1 VLHGQAEAVGRKRGG
16 AVSTPVVFQYQ
27 QALDE
32 FRREGREPPLLKR
45 MSELISL
52 LDLST
57 TLGST
62 LTGAEILDAALLIVM
77 GELQVARGALYVADG
92 EGRYRRRAG
101 RALAAG
107 APEVLE
113 RSEVP
118 AVPFEPEPADVDLTG
133 FALVCPIR
141 KAGRPIAL
149 LGLGPRAGGRLFGP
163 EEMGFLQSLA
173 ACAATPIE
181 NGLIYEE
188 LRRVN
193 RSLSVKV
200 YQLHSLFDI
209 GRELTASLDEEA
221 IERLVTTTVM
231 GHFLTSRSA
240 LYRLGPDGL
249 DLAHARGVKPGEVP
263 ARIPGEAGT
272 LRRDLTAPRCVSNL
286 PAGALREA
294 LSGARFV
301 LAVPLAAGERLS
313 GLLAVGERPGGRAFG
328 EEDLDFAGALA
339 RQTEAALEGARLHR
353 VRLEKERQDR
363 DLQIAR
369 GIQQSLFP
377 RSAPQVE
384 GFEVVAESR
393 SCFEVGGDY
402 YDFIPL
408 EGGRLGLVIADVS
421 GKGTPASLMMASV
434 HAWLRAMA
442 GTARPTQVLERLNRF
457 LYANT
462 QTSRYVTLFY
472 GELDAGARRLHYVN
486 AGHVPP
492 YVRRADG
499 REQRLTVGGP
509 VLGLLDDVGLDAG
522 TLAFDSGDLLA
533 AVTDGVTEALGPRG
547 DEFGDERVH
556 RVLAESGSRGAGAS
570 LTALVAAVDTWTGT
584 VGCTDDLTAL
594 IVRAR

>member
-1 VLHGQAEAVGRKRGG
+1 VT
-16 AVSTPVVFQYQ
+16 TPVVFQYQ

-62 LTGAEILDAALLIVM
+62 LSGAEILDAALLIVM
-77 GELQVARGALYVADG
+77 GELQVSRGALYVAE
-92 EGRYRRRAG
+92 EGRFRRRAARG
-101 RALAAG
+101 LAPG
-107 APEVLE
+107 APETIE
-113 RSEVP
+113 K
-118 AVPFEPEPADVDLTG
+118 ADVPERPFVPEQGDEALSGAG
-133 FALVCPIR
+133 FALVCPVR

-149 LGLGPRAGGRLFGP
+149 LGLGPRAEGRPFGP
-163 EEMGFLQSLA
+163 EETGFLESLA

-188 LRRVN
+188 LRQVN
-193 RSLSVKV
+193 RTLSVKV

-231 GHFLTSRSA
+231 GHFLASRCA
-240 LYRLGPDGL
+240 LYRLGPEGL
-249 DLAHARGVKPGEVP
+249 ELVHARGVKAGEAPRRVP
-263 ARIPGEAGT
+263 AEPGA
-272 LRRDLTAPRCVSNL
+272 LMRDLTGPRCVADL
-286 PAGALREA
+286 PNGALKEA
-294 LSGARFV
+294 LCGARFA

-339 RQTEAALEGARLHR
+339 RQTQAAIEAARSHR
-353 VRLEKERQDR
+353 MRVEKERQDR

-377 RSAPQVE
+377 TTSPSVD
-384 GFEVVAESR
+384 GFELVAVSR
-393 SCFEVGGDY
+393 SCFQVGGDY

-434 HAWLRAMA
+434 HAWLRATA
-442 GTARPTQVLERLNRF
+442 GTARPTRVLERLNRF
-457 LYANT
+457 LYAST

-472 GELDAGARRLHYVN
+472 GELDPARRSLAYVN

-492 YVRRADG
+492 YVRRHG
-499 REQRLTVGGP
+499 GSEERLMAGGP
-509 VLGLLDDVGLDAG
+509 VIGLLEDVSLETGEVSLEPSDVIAV
-522 TLAFDSGDLLA
+522 
-533 AVTDGVTEALGPRG
+533 VTDGVTEALSPGG
-547 DEFGDERVH
+547 EEFGDERVR
-556 RVLAESGSRGAGAS
+556 RVLARSADMGATSALS
-570 LTALVAAVDTWTGT
+570 ALVTEVDAWTGAA
-584 VGCTDDLTAL
+584 GCTDDLTAL
-594 IVRAR
+594 ILRAT

>member
-1 VLHGQAEAVGRKRGG
+1 
-16 AVSTPVVFQYQ
+16 VSTPVVFQYQ

-57 TLGST
+57 TLGSS
-62 LTGAEILDAALLIVM
+62 LSGAEILDAALLIVM
-77 GELQVARGALYVADG
+77 GELQVARGALYVAEG
-92 EGRYRRRAG
+92 EGRYRRRASRG
-101 RALAAG
+101 L
-107 APEVLE
+107 PSSSPSILE
-113 RSEVP
+113 RAEVP
-118 AVPFEPEPADVDLTG
+118 EAPFEPGPGDAGLEG
-133 FALVCPIR
+133 FSLVCPVR

-149 LGLGPRAGGRLFGP
+149 LALGPRAEGGRFGS
-163 EEMGFLQSLA
+163 EETGFLRSLT

-181 NGLIYEE
+181 NGLMYEE

-221 IERLVTTTVM
+221 IERLAATTVM
-231 GHFLTSRSA
+231 GHFLASRCA
-240 LYRLGPDGL
+240 LYRLGPEGL
-249 DLAHARGVKPGEVP
+249 DLAHARGVKAGEAP
-263 ARIPGEAGT
+263 RRIPGEAGT
-272 LRRDLTAPRCVSNL
+272 LQRDLPVPRLVADIPRGEL
-286 PAGALREA
+286 KEA
-294 LSGARFV
+294 LAGARFA

-328 EEDLDFAGALA
+328 EEDFEFAGALA
-339 RQTEAALEGARLHR
+339 RQTQAALEGARLHR

-377 RSAPQVE
+377 RSSPQVE
-384 GFEVVAESR
+384 GFEVVAQSR
-393 SCFEVGGDY
+393 SCFQVGGDY

-434 HAWLRAMA
+434 HAWLQAMA

-457 LYANT
+457 LHANT

-472 GELDAGARRLHYVN
+472 GELDPAIRRLAYVN

-499 REQRLTVGGP
+499 REERLTAGGP
-509 VLGLLDDVGLDAG
+509 VLGLLEDVALEAGELDLGA
-522 TLAFDSGDLLA
+522 GDLLTV
-533 AVTDGVTEALGPRG
+533 VTDGVTEALNPAGE
-547 DEFGDERVH
+547 EFGDERVR
-556 RVLAESGSRGAGAS
+556 RVLAGAAGRGASAS
-570 LTALVAAVDTWTGT
+570 LSALVAAVDAWAGAA
-584 VGCTDDLTAL
+584 GCTDDLTAL
-594 IVRAR
+594 ILGAK

>member
-1 VLHGQAEAVGRKRGG
+1 M
-16 AVSTPVVFQYQ
+16 STPVVFQYQ

-77 GELQVARGALYVADG
+77 GELQVARGALFVAEG

-101 RALAAG
+101 RGLAASV
-107 APEVLE
+107 AEVLE
-113 RSEVP
+113 R
-118 AVPFEPEPADVDLTG
+118 ADVPEGPFVPGPGDAELAG
-133 FALVCPIR
+133 FAFVCPVR

-149 LGLGPRAGGRLFGP
+149 FALGPRAEGRPYGP
-163 EEMGFLQSLA
+163 EETGFLQSLA

-221 IERLVTTTVM
+221 IERLVATTVM
-231 GHFLTSRSA
+231 GHFLTSRCA
-240 LYRLGPDGL
+240 LYRLGPEGL
-249 DLAHARGVKPGEVP
+249 ILAHARGVKAGE
-263 ARIPGEAGT
+263 ASRRIPGEAGT
-272 LRRDLTAPRCVSNL
+272 LQRDLPVPRRVTDMPPGEL
-286 PAGALREA
+286 KDALA
-294 LSGARFV
+294 ASRFA
-301 LAVPLAAGERLS
+301 LAVPLAAGDRLS

-328 EEDLDFAGALA
+328 EEDLEFAGALA
-339 RQTEAALEGARLHR
+339 RQTQAALEGARLHR
-353 VRLEKERQDR
+353 VRLEKESQDR

-377 RSAPQVE
+377 RGAPEVE
-384 GFEVVAESR
+384 GFDVVAESR
-393 SCFEVGGDY
+393 SCFQVGGDY

-408 EGGRLGLVIADVS
+408 EGGRLGLVVADVS

-434 HAWLRAMA
+434 HAWLQAMA

-457 LYANT
+457 LYGTT

-472 GELDAGARRLHYVN
+472 GELDPARRRLDYVN

-499 REQRLTVGGP
+499 REERLTAGGP
-509 VLGLLDDVGLDAG
+509 VLGLLEGVALDAG
-522 TLAFDSGDLLA
+522 EVLFATGDLLA
-533 AVTDGVTEALGPRG
+533 VVTDGVTEALGSQG
-547 DEFGDERVH
+547 DEFGDERV
-556 RVLAESGSRGAGAS
+556 RRALAESEGQGAAAS
-570 LTALVAAVDTWTGT
+570 LSALVAAVDAWVGAA
-584 VGCTDDLTAL
+584 GCTDDLTAL
-594 IVRAR
+594 ILRAT